1 MKPRWL
7 VAVGGLLVG
16 LQVSIP
22 AASGQETVWIEAEH
36 LRGVRGHCFPEMN
49 GHTTQGHWAIAGPGI
64 CAEWSQGGESGWLSI
79 ACGPEDATAQA
90 EYDLEIPAAGTWRLW
105 VRYRDWRGE
114 TERFAV
120 RLEQPGNNPVVL
132 RFGDR
137 PVVDEEDELK
147 LLWDWA
153 FGWDVRELELAKGPA
168 RVILLADQA
177 QSRHRQVDCLCLTT
191 DKAYHPRHREKPRHP
206 AWEALERLRREPPLL
221 GTLPVLARSR
231 SDLPAAWKL
240 RSFQDRGLLYLWN
253 MGKPWLDEL
262 ASSASPKVMYPFHV
276 DEPLVEEFRK
286 TYSGKTEVPIF
297 SDPRIVPTFHASGPH
312 GLDNPHFVAW
322 LEADPRRC
330 FATLLNYTTP
340 APLSDNAKAAW
351 KRLQD
356 RYVGAVHGES
366 LGTLAYDTQL
376 LREKVRQ
383 ARNRRDLARALT
395 EVYTGGKAGTEKT
408 VFGEPLEKPYRHAIP
423 CQSSG
428 MTAYAHLC
436 RTWGAEAVGYEN
448 TAVFPC
454 LGMRW
459 AFLRGSARQY
469 GGLTANY
476 RSCNFG
482 DAATIYAEKNYFYAA
497 PKYVLDNWYDVFA
510 GAGMT
515 WYKFDIWH
523 SYFAGCSLFYHEQ
536 GHDEFWKP
544 GGQAA
549 GLKPLQLSPKG
560 KLVDQFLK
568 LTRKRPERGVPFT
581 PVALL
586 LDPAH
591 GWDPN
596 HFLPTY
602 FDLDP
607 AWNPDLLRYDRHA
620 RMLQEWFRLAYHPYG
635 LREAELNT
643 SVNPAAIPGMFG
655 NLFDVLV
662 ADPERLDILETY
674 SAVVLL
680 GEIELDQEVG
690 RRLRQY
696 LEAGGTV
703 VLSAGHVSGPGVA
716 ELGLPAGGPEKE
728 GDSCIWVPSQQR
740 FASQRF
746 RYHALPPGGTPLVQ
760 ADNGDVL
767 AAAFPKG
774 QGRLIFLSLPG
785 GLGID
790 GSATPA
796 AGLVL
801 TAVCRQV
808 MPVQV
813 AGEVEWLVNRTER
826 GWIVT
831 LFNPAGS
838 AKPQHGVVPTDY
850 TQARKVVLTWTKPIS
865 EAQEWF
871 TEAQIPVEQQSKVAV
886 EVPAGGVRIVEVID
900 GS

>member
-1 MKPRWL
+1 MALGRL
-7 VAVGGLLVG
+7 AVVGALLAG
-16 LQVSIP
+16 LQVP
-22 AASGQETVWIEAEH
+22 VMAEPVPETVWIEAEH
-36 LRGVRGHCFPEMN
+36 LRGVRGHCFPDMN

-79 ACGPEDATAQA
+79 ACGPEDAAA
-90 EYDLEIPAAGTWRLW
+90 RADCEIEIPASGAWRLW
-105 VRYRDWRGE
+105 VRYRDWRGQ

-120 RLEQPGNNPVVL
+120 RLEQPGRNPVVL

-153 FGWDVRELELAKGPA
+153 FGWDVGEVELAKGPA
-168 RVILLADQA
+168 RVILLTDQP
-177 QSRHRQVDCLCLTT
+177 QPRHRQVDCLCLTT
-191 DKAYHPRHREKPRHP
+191 DKTYHPRHRQKPRRP
-206 AWEALERLRREPPLL
+206 AWEALERVRREPSLL
-221 GTLPVLARSR
+221 GTPTALVQARSDVP
-231 SDLPAAWKL
+231 SAWKL

-262 ASSASPKVMYPFHV
+262 ASSSSPKVLYPFHV

-286 TYSGKTEVPIF
+286 TFAGKTDVPIF

-312 GLDNPHFVAW
+312 VLDNPHFVAW
-322 LEADPRRC
+322 LEADPQRC
-330 FATLLNYTTP
+330 FATLLNYSTP
-340 APLSDNAKAAW
+340 APLTENAKAAW
-351 KRLQD
+351 MRLQD

-366 LGTLAYDTQL
+366 LGTLQYDIEAL
-376 LREKVRQ
+376 KSRVRQ
-383 ARNRRDLARALT
+383 AKTRRDLLDALT
-395 EVYTGGKAGTEKT
+395 ATYIAGKSQTEST
-408 VFGEPLEKPYRHAIP
+408 IFGEPADKPYRHAIP

-428 MTAYAHLC
+428 MTAYAYLC
-436 RTWGAEAVGYEN
+436 RKWGAATVGFEN
-448 TAVFPC
+448 TSVFPC

-568 LTRKRPERGVPFT
+568 LTRKRPDRGTPFT
-581 PVALL
+581 PIAFLV
-586 LDPAH
+586 DPAH

-607 AWNPDLLRYDRHA
+607 TWNPDLLRYDRHA
-620 RMLQEWFRLAYHPYG
+620 RMLQEWFWLAYHPHG
-635 LREAELNT
+635 LRDAELNT
-643 SVNPAAIPGMFG
+643 GINPSAIPGMFG
-655 NLFDVLV
+655 NIFDVLV
-662 ADPERLDILETY
+662 ADAERLDILETY

-680 GEIELDQEVG
+680 GEIELNQEVG

-696 LEAGGTV
+696 MEAGGTV
-703 VLSAGHVSGPGVA
+703 VMSAGHVSGPGAA
-716 ELGLPAGGPEKE
+716 ELALPAVGAEKE

-746 RYHALPPGGTPLVQ
+746 RYRALPADGTPLVQ
-760 ADNGDVL
+760 ADSGDVL
-767 AAAFPKG
+767 AAAFPKE
-774 QGRLIFLSLPG
+774 QGRLILLALPG

-790 GSATPA
+790 GSATPVA
-796 AGLVL
+796 ALVL
-801 TAVCRQV
+801 AAVCRQV
-808 MPVQV
+808 VPVQV
-813 AGEVEWLVNRTER
+813 VGEVEWLVNRTER

-838 AKPQHGVVPTDY
+838 AKPQHGIVPTDY
-850 TQARKVVLTWTKPIS
+850 AQVRKVVLAWKKPVVG
-865 EAQEWF
+865 AQEWF
-871 TEAQIPVEQQSKVAV
+871 TEAVLPVDQQRQVTV
-886 EVPAGGVRIVEVID
+886 EVPAGGVRIVEVVG